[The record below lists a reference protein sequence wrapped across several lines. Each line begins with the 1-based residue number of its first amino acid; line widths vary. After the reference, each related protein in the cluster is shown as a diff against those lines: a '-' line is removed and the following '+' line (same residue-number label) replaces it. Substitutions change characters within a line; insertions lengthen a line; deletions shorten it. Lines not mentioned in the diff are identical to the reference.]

1 MPTAFEGKIA
11 LVTGAAGGIGLATAK
26 AFALAGA
33 SVVVADHNEKL
44 LNEATEKLR
53 GEGHN
58 VLAVTC
64 DVSDKAQVAAMIDL
78 AVKTYS
84 RLDAAFNNAGINC
97 NATPMAETD
106 DEVFDRLININLR
119 GAWNCM
125 KGELRQMVAQGSGA
139 IVNCSSIG
147 GIVGTPGRTAY
158 SASKHAIIGLT
169 QSAAFEY
176 ANKGIVINAVCPG
189 MVDTPMT
196 MRMTDNYDPEIV
208 KRMIS
213 QAPIG
218 RFGRPEE
225 IASAVVLLCSPG
237 ASFTIGHVMAVDG
250 GFLTR

>member
-1 MPTAFEGKIA
+1 M
-11 LVTGAAGGIGLATAK
+11 
-26 AFALAGA
+26 
-33 SVVVADHNEKL
+33 
-44 LNEATEKLR
+44 NEAAEKLR

-78 AVKTYS
+78 AVKTYG

-97 NATPMAETD
+97 AETPMVETD

-147 GIVGTPGRTAY
+147 GIVGSPGRTAY

-176 ANKGIVINAVCPG
+176 ANSEF
-189 MVDTPMT
+189 
-196 MRMTDNYDPEIV
+196 YDWPRDGV
-208 KRMIS
+208 RWRLS
-213 QAPIG
+213 HPIE
-218 RFGRPEE
+218 RLPTKPD
-225 IASAVVLLCSPG
+225 VWPHQ
-237 ASFTIGHVMAVDG
+237 IGQG
-250 GFLTR
+250 

>member
-1 MPTAFEGKIA
+1 
-11 LVTGAAGGIGLATAK
+11 
-26 AFALAGA
+26 
-33 SVVVADHNEKL
+33 
-44 LNEATEKLR
+44 
-53 GEGHN
+53 
-58 VLAVTC
+58 
-64 DVSDKAQVAAMIDL
+64 
-78 AVKTYS
+78 
-84 RLDAAFNNAGINC
+84 
-97 NATPMAETD
+97 MAETD

-147 GIVGTPGRTAY
+147 GIVGSPGRTAY

-196 MRMTDNYDPEIV
+196 MRMTKNYDLEIV

-225 IASAVVLLCSPG
+225 IASAVVWLCSPG
-237 ASFTIGHVMAVDG
+237 ASFTIGHVMVVDG

>member
-1 MPTAFEGKIA
+1 MHTTFEGKVA

-26 AFALAGA
+26 AFALTGA

-44 LNEATEKLR
+44 LNEAAEKLR

-64 DVSDKAQVAAMIDL
+64 DVSDKAHVAAMIDL
-78 AVKTYS
+78 AVKTYG

-139 IVNCSSIG
+139 IVNCSSI
-147 GIVGTPGRTAY
+147 TA
-158 SASKHAIIGLT
+158 
-169 QSAAFEY
+169 
-176 ANKGIVINAVCPG
+176 
-189 MVDTPMT
+189 
-196 MRMTDNYDPEIV
+196 
-208 KRMIS
+208 
-213 QAPIG
+213 
-218 RFGRPEE
+218 
-225 IASAVVLLCSPG
+225 
-237 ASFTIGHVMAVDG
+237 
-250 GFLTR
+250 

>member
-1 MPTAFEGKIA
+1 M
-11 LVTGAAGGIGLATAK
+11 
-26 AFALAGA
+26 
-33 SVVVADHNEKL
+33 
-44 LNEATEKLR
+44 EA
-53 GEGHN
+53 
-58 VLAVTC
+58 
-64 DVSDKAQVAAMIDL
+64 
-78 AVKTYS
+78 
-84 RLDAAFNNAGINC
+84 
-97 NATPMAETD
+97 
-106 DEVFDRLININLR
+106 
-119 GAWNCM
+119 
-125 KGELRQMVAQGSGA
+125 
-139 IVNCSSIG
+139 
-147 GIVGTPGRTAY
+147 PGRTAY

-196 MRMTDNYDPEIV
+196 MRMTNNYDPEIV

-225 IASAVVLLCSPG
+225 IASAVVWLCSPA

>member
-1 MPTAFEGKIA
+1 MHTAFEGKVA

-44 LNEATEKLR
+44 LNEAAEKLR
-53 GEGHN
+53 REGHK

-64 DVSDKAQVAAMIDL
+64 DVSDKSQVAAMIDL
-78 AVKTYS
+78 AVKTYG

-147 GIVGTPGRTAY
+147 GIVG
-158 SASKHAIIGLT
+158 
-169 QSAAFEY
+169 
-176 ANKGIVINAVCPG
+176 
-189 MVDTPMT
+189 
-196 MRMTDNYDPEIV
+196 
-208 KRMIS
+208 
-213 QAPIG
+213 
-218 RFGRPEE
+218 
-225 IASAVVLLCSPG
+225 SPG
-237 ASFTIGHVMAVDG
+237 VLHIQLASTPSLV
-250 GFLTR
+250 

>member
-1 MPTAFEGKIA
+1 MHTAFEGKVA

-26 AFALAGA
+26 A
-33 SVVVADHNEKL
+33 SPWRVPQSWSPDHNEKL
-44 LNEATEKLR
+44 LNEAAEKLR

-58 VLAVTC
+58 VLVVTR

-78 AVKTYS
+78 AVKTYG

-147 GIVGTPGRTAY
+147 GIVGSPGRTAY

-176 ANKGIVINAVCPG
+176 ASKGIVINAVCPG

-196 MRMTDNYDPEIV
+196 MRMTNNYDPDIV

-225 IASAVVLLCSPG
+225 IASAVVWLCSPG